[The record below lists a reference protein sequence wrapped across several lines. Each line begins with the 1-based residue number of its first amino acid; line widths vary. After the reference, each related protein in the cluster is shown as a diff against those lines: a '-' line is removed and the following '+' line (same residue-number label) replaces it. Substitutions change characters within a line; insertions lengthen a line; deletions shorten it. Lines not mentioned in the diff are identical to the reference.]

1 MIEFISFLI
10 FLFFFFILL
19 TSTIKYKVEIFSLR
33 REVLRSNIE
42 KNIIAEKLL
51 TSSLKDTS
59 MPIQQNDGF
68 LKFVSDSRDWA
79 FEYIE
84 TVQSGLQDFI
94 SDVDPYIEYW
104 DTYHEVMQ
112 TPLDLGMEKIYT
124 SYKRLKELLP
134 SDYGKIDT

>member
-1 MIEFISFLI
+1 MIEFMSFFIIISFLS
-10 FLFFFFILL
+10 ILL
-19 TSTIKYKVEIFSLR
+19 VFKIKNSIEIFSLR
-33 REVLRSNIE
+33 KDVLRLTIE
-42 KNIIAEKLL
+42 KNILSEKLIHTSL
-51 TSSLKDTS
+51 TVNDASVDKS
-59 MPIQQNDGF
+59 DGF

-84 TVQSGLQDFI
+84 SVQDGIQSFI

-112 TPLDLGMEKIYT
+112 TPLDLGMGKISE
-124 SYKRLKELLP
+124 SYKKLKELLP

>member
-1 MIEFISFLI
+1 MIEFASFLI
-10 FLFFFFILL
+10 FLLLFVILL
-19 TSTIKYKVEIFSLR
+19 TSTIKYKIEIFSLR
-33 REVLRSNIE
+33 RDVLRANIE
-42 KNIIAEKLL
+42 KNIIAEQLL

-59 MPIQQNDGF
+59 ASIQQNDGF

-84 TVQSGLQDFI
+84 TVQSGLKDFI

-112 TPLDLGMEKIYT
+112 TPLDLGMEKIST

-134 SDYGKIDT
+134 ADYGKIDT